1 MNNFYKTI
9 YINTTVDKVY
19 NALTRQ
25 ISLWWTV
32 MFTGNA
38 DHQDCSFTLR
48 FGKNV
53 FKTMQVK
60 QLSPARK
67 VVWVVTD
74 ALLNIPELKNK
85 KEWIDTI
92 IIWEIAPQ
100 INGSKLQL
108 THQGLHPAVE
118 CYTICAD
125 GWRQFLSSLQQFLE
139 TGKGNPYQTSN

>member
-1 MNNFYKTI
+1 MDNYNRTI

-19 NALTRQ
+19 NALTQQ
-25 ISLWWTV
+25 IPLWWTE

-38 DHQDCSFTLR
+38 DQQDCSFTLR
-48 FGKNV
+48 FGNNV
-53 FKTMQVK
+53 FKTIQVK
-60 QLSPARK
+60 ELSPARK
-67 VVWVVTD
+67 VVWIVTD

-85 KEWIDTI
+85 NEWIDTT
-92 IIWEIAPQ
+92 IIWEISPQ

-125 GWRQFLSSLQQFLE
+125 GWQQFLSSLQQFLE
-139 TGKGNPYQTSN
+139 IGKGNPYQTSN